1 MDFEM
6 VFIPDSWV
14 VTESSAG
21 TLDCVSKVG
30 VEARTEGPAD
40 STHPIKVC
48 EATAG

>member
-6 VFIPDSWV
+6 VLIPDNWV

-21 TLDCVSKVG
+21 TVDCASKVG
-30 VEARTEGPAD
+30 VEARTEEPAV
-40 STHPIKVC
+40 STHPINVC